1 MKNAISSDL
10 YKLRKSNYFY
20 VCLIISII
28 LSIATVFLMDFAFKN
43 IEQNST
49 SEQGGVTV
57 EIGNEVTSEADT
69 DALMNAPTGSSSMAT
84 FFGSSSAALLLAV
97 VISLFVGSEF
107 NNGTIKNSASTNL
120 SRSKLYASKTIVGVL
135 AGLFYFLVSGII
147 ATCFATFLW
156 GFGDISAGFWSD
168 TLLSIGVQGLIIA
181 AYISVFTMFSMLIR
195 QNGGSLAAN
204 ICFLEFLTLIV
215 QLMMFAAKQLFGW
228 EINLTQYLLDVN
240 MTNVATN
247 FTSKIFIQGA
257 LVALGYFVV
266 TYIIGVTS
274 FKARDI
280 K

>member
-1 MKNAISSDL
+1 MKNSISSDL
-10 YKLRKSNYFY
+10 FKLRKSNYFY

-28 LSIATVFLMDFAFKN
+28 LSVATVFLMDFAYKN
-43 IEQNST
+43 LKQSST
-49 SEQGGVTV
+49 SEPSGVTV
-57 EIGNEVTSEADT
+57 EIGNEVTSEANT
-69 DALMNAPTGSSSMAT
+69 DVLMNAPTGSSTMAT

-147 ATCFATFLW
+147 ATLFATFLW

-168 TLLSIGVQGLIIA
+168 TLLSIGVEGLIIA
-181 AYISVFTMFSMLIR
+181 AYVSVFTMFSMLIR

-215 QLMMFAAKQLFGW
+215 QLMMFAAKQLFDW